1 MGFFSWGHRTCQNQ
15 RRGKGIEGIFPLPD
29 QVLWHELSFEKRKD
43 GTFHF
48 EFKAS
53 KDEIRE
59 AQGFLE
65 SDGTFEMTL
74 NHCHFDF
81 KKCRYYILLFLIPLL
96 SIAEA
101 FFFMD
106 IFY

>member
-1 MGFFSWGHRTCQNQ
+1 MLLFSFLGFFSWGHRTCQNQ

-43 GTFHF
+43 GTFHL

-53 KDEIRE
+53 KDEIRG
-59 AQGFLE
+59 AKGFLE

-74 NHCHFDF
+74 
-81 KKCRYYILLFLIPLL
+81 KIIAIVILISINIDINVSNPLL
-96 SIAEA
+96 SI
-101 FFFMD
+101 F
-106 IFY
+106 